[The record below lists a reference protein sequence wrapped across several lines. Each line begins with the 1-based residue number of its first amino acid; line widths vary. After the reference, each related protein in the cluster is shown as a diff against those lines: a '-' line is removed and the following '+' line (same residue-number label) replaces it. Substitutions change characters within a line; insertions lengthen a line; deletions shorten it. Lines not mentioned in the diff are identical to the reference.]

1 MAVSGVPKWRTTA
14 PEGKDAG
21 GEPAWGK
28 RRQQRATLLAPCRAG
43 GIRTAPRALGAVPAP
58 KGSQHLQPQAA
69 EAPLPL
75 LAPSL
80 VPKGTKRERGRQ
92 AESPAPSRSPR
103 GAPGA
108 VRERVI
114 WQDRHPVHRVRLRND
129 RSRSQHGPRGGPGAS
144 FGSLGTARGGGG
156 AGWQDKRGN
165 KYSRDFSQPLA
176 NSRRIILGSFF
187 FFHIVTHILYL
198 YHN

>member
-1 MAVSGVPKWRTTA
+1 MLPRGWVRPRGRERGPQVENHGP
-14 PEGKDAG
+14 G
-21 GEPAWGK
+21 GEGC
-28 RRQQRATLLAPCRAG
+28 RRGACLGQEKATTRY
-43 GIRTAPRALGAVPAP
+43 TARSLQGRGNKDSPPIRALGAVPAP

-80 VPKGTKRERGRQ
+80 APKGTKRERGRQ
-92 AESPAPSRSPR
+92 AESPAPSRRPQ

-129 RSRSQHGPRGGPGAS
+129 RSRSQHGPWGR
-144 FGSLGTARGGGG
+144 ARGVLRQPRHR
-156 AGWQDKRGN
+156 AGRWRG
-165 KYSRDFSQPLA
+165 RVA
-176 NSRRIILGSFF
+176 R
-187 FFHIVTHILYL
+187 
-198 YHN
+198 